1 MDYFIIK
8 TVWLTKQGV
17 ILVNGNGG
25 LPTDPWPIK
34 LTITKLDIQSKSY
47 HKISLKYLYL
57 IQEIDRAE
65 NFYFIIDFS
74 RSEFFIT
81 S

>member
-8 TVWLTKQGV
+8 IVWLTKQGV
-17 ILVNGNGG
+17 LLVNENGG

-57 IQEIDRAE
+57 IREIDRAE
-65 NFYFIIDFS
+65 NFYFIIDFN

>member
-1 MDYFIIK
+1 M
-8 TVWLTKQGV
+8 
-17 ILVNGNGG
+17 ILVNINGG

-57 IQEIDRAE
+57 IRETDRAK